1 MRVCVGECVR
11 ESVWER
17 EGGRGSVCESV
28 RTSKGE
34 RVGGREKE
42 F

>member
-1 MRVCVGECVR
+1 MRVCVGESVR